1 MHDNYQFDL
10 SIGSHDLCG
19 MTNSTNTLQPMKS
32 ITGIDEQASHALV
45 KQLNQLLADFQI
57 YYQNLRGFHWNI
69 SGPGFFELHRH
80 FETLYTAAQLT
91 IDEIAER
98 ILTLGEQ
105 PLHTLS
111 DYIKS
116 ADIAEARDVSTAEE
130 TVRTTLKNI
139 EILLHLEREIVN
151 AANEAG
157 DEGTADLLTPLI
169 AVQEKQ
175 AWMLKAYLGR

>member
-1 MHDNYQFDL
+1 MN
-10 SIGSHDLCG
+10 
-19 MTNSTNTLQPMKS
+19 NSTNTLHPMKS
-32 ITGIDEQASHALV
+32 ITGIEEQASQGLV
-45 KQLNQLLADFQI
+45 TQLNQLLADYQI

-91 IDEIAER
+91 IDELAER
-98 ILTLGEQ
+98 ILTLGGR
-105 PLHTLS
+105 PLHTMS
-111 DYIKS
+111 DYVHS
-116 ADIAEARDVSTAEE
+116 ADIKESRDVYTADE

-139 EILLHLEREIVN
+139 EVLLHLEREIVI

-169 AVQEKQ
+169 AAQEKQ

>member
-1 MHDNYQFDL
+1 MN
-10 SIGSHDLCG
+10 
-19 MTNSTNTLQPMKS
+19 NSTSTLQPMKS
-32 ITGIDEQASHALV
+32 ITGIEEQASQALV

-91 IDEIAER
+91 IDELAER
-98 ILTLGEQ
+98 ILTLGGR
-105 PLHTLS
+105 PLHTMS
-111 DYIKS
+111 DYVKS
-116 ADIAEARDVSTAEE
+116 ADIKESRDVFTADE
-130 TVRTTLKNI
+130 TVRTTLSNI
-139 EILLHLEREIVN
+139 AVLLQLEREIVV